1 MQQDQPQFYANLA
14 SHLSAEEQGLIQ
26 DILVKAEEV
35 AQAQLQAQQAEAAA
49 NGGANWNWTT
59 YDSYDVAN
67 CMREKSYM
75 NAALWKH
82 CATIS

>member
-49 NGGANWNWTT
+49 NGGAN
-59 YDSYDVAN
+59 
-67 CMREKSYM
+67 
-75 NAALWKH
+75 
-82 CATIS
+82 

>member
-1 MQQDQPQFYANLA
+1 MDNLDLLTLDLFANRRYFFLFLAMQQDQPQFYANLA

-49 NGGANWNWTT
+49 NGGAN
-59 YDSYDVAN
+59 
-67 CMREKSYM
+67 
-75 NAALWKH
+75 
-82 CATIS
+82 